1 MIINNISNINFG
13 GGGGGETAK
22 LQKKSM
28 TVSSATATIVPDA
41 GYDGMTKVD
50 VDATEYGTSNYN
62 DGVLAQKAKLTE
74 INITENGTYTK
85 EDGYSNVVVD
95 VKAPT
100 ETVDL
105 KTGIKFGN
113 STFSVMP
120 FTLICDSGVT
130 NLVQMFSYCSNLTTL
145 DVSNFNTINVTDM
158 NYMFNGCRSLTTLDV
173 SNFDTSKV
181 TNMEEMFGYC
191 YNLTTL
197 DVSNF
202 NTSNV
207 TSMNYMFANC
217 GKLTSLNLSNFNTIN
232 VNNMGSMFFDCN
244 NLTTLDLSNFN
255 TINVTNMY
263 SMFDNCDNLT
273 TLDLSNFNTSKVSD
287 MDSMFRYCGNLT
299 TVKVINCDESTKNK
313 ILTQLQTD
321 MSSYTWTLGDDGII
335 RRSEKTA

>member
-1 MIINNISNINFG
+1 MIINNIANINFG

-105 KTGIKFGN
+105 KTGIKLGY
-113 STFSVMP
+113 STFSAMP

-130 NLVQMFSYCSNLTTL
+130 DMSNLFASCNYLTTL
-145 DVSNFNTINVTDM
+145 DLSSFNTINVTNMSNMFSTCFKLTTLDLSSFNTINVSHMGNMFYFCQTLTSLDLSNFNTINVTNM
-158 NYMFNGCRSLTTLDV
+158 SYMFYLCKT
-173 SNFDTSKV
+173 
-181 TNMEEMFGYC
+181 
-191 YNLTTL
+191 
-197 DVSNF
+197 
-202 NTSNV
+202 
-207 TSMNYMFANC
+207 
-217 GKLTSLNLSNFNTIN
+217 
-232 VNNMGSMFFDCN
+232 
-244 NLTTLDLSNFN
+244 LTTLDLSNFN
-255 TINVTNMY
+255 TINVTNMSY
-263 SMFDNCDNLT
+263 MF
-273 TLDLSNFNTSKVSD
+273 TSCNS
-287 MDSMFRYCGNLT
+287 LT

-321 MSSYTWTLGDDGII
+321 LSSYTWTLGDDGII

>member
-1 MIINNISNINFG
+1 MIIDLAKINFG

-105 KTGIKFGN
+105 KTGIKFSN
-113 STFSVMP
+113 STFSAVP

-130 NLVQMFSYCSNLTTL
+130 DMVQMFYNCSNLITL
-145 DVSNFNTINVTDM
+145 DVSNFDTSQVTNM
-158 NYMFNGCRSLTTLDV
+158 GNMFYSCYSLKTLDV

-181 TNMEEMFGYC
+181 TDM
-191 YNLTTL
+191 
-197 DVSNF
+197 S
-202 NTSNV
+202 
-207 TSMNYMFANC
+207 YMFSNC
-217 GKLTSLNLSNFNTIN
+217 Q
-232 VNNMGSMFFDCN
+232 

-255 TINVTNMY
+255 TINVTNMKFMLSGCY
-263 SMFDNCDNLT
+263 SLT
-273 TLDLSNFNTSKVSD
+273 TLNLSNFNTSNVTN
-287 MDSMFRYCGNLT
+287 MVQMFYYCSSLT

-335 RRSEKTA
+335 RRSETT

>member
-1 MIINNISNINFG
+1 MIINNIANINFG

-113 STFSVMP
+113 STFSAMP
-120 FTLICDSGVT
+120 YTLICDSGVT
-130 NLVQMFSYCSNLTTL
+130 DMNRMFNKCEKLTTL
-145 DVSNFNTINVTDM
+145 DVSNFNTINVTSM
-158 NYMFNGCRSLTTLDV
+158 EYMFDSCS
-173 SNFDTSKV
+173 
-181 TNMEEMFGYC
+181 
-191 YNLTTL
+191 NLTTL

-207 TSMNYMFANC
+207 NEMA
-217 GKLTSLNLSNFNTIN
+217 
-232 VNNMGSMFFDCN
+232 SMFGFCKS
-244 NLTTLDLSNFN
+244 LTTLDLSNFN
-255 TINVTNMY
+255 TIKVLYMNF
-263 SMFDNCDNLT
+263 MFNYCEKLT
-273 TLDLSNFNTSKVSD
+273 TLDLSNFNTSNVLY
-287 MDSMFRYCGNLT
+287 MINMFGNCKNLT

-313 ILTQLQTD
+313 ILTQLQSD
-321 MSSYTWTLGDDGII
+321 LKSYTWTLGDDGII

>member
-1 MIINNISNINFG
+1 MIINNIANINFG

-113 STFSVMP
+113 STFSAMP

-130 NLVQMFSYCSNLTTL
+130 NMLEMFVYCTKLTTL
-145 DVSNFNTINVTDM
+145 D
-158 NYMFNGCRSLTTLDV
+158 L
-173 SNFDTSKV
+173 SNFDTSNV
-181 TNMEEMFGYC
+181 TNMGSMFQGC
-191 YNLTTL
+191 TSLTSL
-197 DVSNF
+197 DLSNF

-207 TSMNYMFANC
+207 TSMVNMFNNC
-217 GKLTSLNLSNFNTIN
+217 TSLTS
-232 VNNMGSMFFDCN
+232 
-244 NLTTLDLSNFN
+244 LDLSNFN
-255 TINVTNMY
+255 TSNVESMGYMFYYCRSLTSLDLSNFNTSKVASMSNMFY
-263 SMFDNCDNLT
+263 VCSNLT
-273 TLDLSNFNTSKVSD
+273 TLDLSNFNTSKVGS
-287 MDSMFRYCGNLT
+287 MSSMFYACNSLT
-299 TVKVINCDESTKNK
+299 TVKVINCDESTKNR
-313 ILTQLQTD
+313 ILTQLQSSL
-321 MSSYTWTLGDDGII
+321 SSYTWTLGDDGII
-335 RRSEKTA
+335 RRTT

>member
-1 MIINNISNINFG
+1 MIINNIANINFG

-28 TVSSATATIVPDA
+28 TLSSATATIVPDA

-113 STFSVMP
+113 STFSAMP
-120 FTLICDSGVT
+120 FTLICDSGAT
-130 NLVQMFSYCSNLTTL
+130 NMVQMFSYCRNLTTL
-145 DVSNFNTINVTDM
+145 DLSNFDTINVTDM
-158 NYMFNGCRSLTTLDV
+158 NYMFNGCQNLTTLDL
-173 SNFDTSKV
+173 SNFNTSKV

-191 YNLTTL
+191 YKLTTL
-197 DVSNF
+197 D
-202 NTSNV
+202 
-207 TSMNYMFANC
+207 
-217 GKLTSLNLSNFNTIN
+217 LSNFNTIN
-232 VNNMGSMFFDCN
+232 VTDMSYMFANCGNLTTLDLSNFNTINVKKMGNMFFDCN

-263 SMFDNCDNLT
+263 SMFNNCDNLT
-273 TLDLSNFNTSKVSD
+273 TLDLSNFNTSKVTD
-287 MDSMFRYCGNLT
+287 MGSMFRYCGNLT

-321 MSSYTWTLGDDGII
+321 LSSYTWTLGDDGII
-335 RRSEKTA
+335 RRTT

>member
-1 MIINNISNINFG
+1 MIINNIANINFG

-105 KTGIKFGN
+105 KTGIKFAN
-113 STFSVMP
+113 STFSAMP
-120 FTLICDSGVT
+120 FTLICDSGVM
-130 NLVQMFSYCSNLTTL
+130 NLSYLFDGCGNLKTL
-145 DVSNFNTINVTDM
+145 D
-158 NYMFNGCRSLTTLDV
+158 L

-181 TNMEEMFGYC
+181 VIMSNM
-191 YNLTTL
+191 
-197 DVSNF
+197 F
-202 NTSNV
+202 NSCK
-207 TSMNYMFANC
+207 S
-217 GKLTSLNLSNFNTIN
+217 
-232 VNNMGSMFFDCN
+232 
-244 NLTTLDLSNFN
+244 LTTLDLSNFN
-255 TINVTNMY
+255 TVKIDNMRY
-263 SMFDNCDNLT
+263 MKDMFYNCK
-273 TLDLSNFNTSKVSD
+273 S
-287 MDSMFRYCGNLT
+287 LT
-299 TVKVINCDESTKNK
+299 TVKVINCDETTKNK

-321 MSSYTWTLGDDGII
+321 LSSYTWTLGDDGII

>member
-1 MIINNISNINFG
+1 MIINNIANINFG

-28 TVSSATATIVPDA
+28 TLSSATATIVPDA

-113 STFSVMP
+113 SSFSDVP

-130 NLVQMFSYCSNLTTL
+130 DMNNMFYNCSYLTTL
-145 DVSNFNTINVTDM
+145 NLSSFNTINVTNM
-158 NYMFNGCRSLTTLDV
+158 GSMFYFCGNLKTL
-173 SNFDTSKV
+173 
-181 TNMEEMFGYC
+181 
-191 YNLTTL
+191 NL
-197 DVSNF
+197 SNF

-207 TSMNYMFANC
+207 TSMSNMFN
-217 GKLTSLNLSNFNTIN
+217 G
-232 VNNMGSMFFDCN
+232 CN
-244 NLTTLDLSNFN
+244 
-255 TINVTNMY
+255 
-263 SMFDNCDNLT
+263 NLT
-273 TLDLSNFNTSKVSD
+273 TLDLSNFNTSKVSN
-287 MDSMFRYCGNLT
+287 MSRMFRYCVNLT
-299 TVKVINCDESTKNK
+299 TVKVINCDETTKNK

-335 RRSEKTA
+335 RRSEKTS

>member
-1 MIINNISNINFG
+1 MIIDLSKINFG

-100 ETVDL
+100 ETIDL
-105 KTGIKFGN
+105 KTGINFAY
-113 STFSVMP
+113 STFSAVP
-120 FTLICDSGVT
+120 YTLICDSGVT
-130 NLVQMFSYCSNLTTL
+130 YMGHMFSSCDN
-145 DVSNFNTINVTDM
+145 
-158 NYMFNGCRSLTTLDV
+158 LTTLDV

-181 TNMEEMFGYC
+181 TDMSYMFYFC
-191 YNLTTL
+191 SKLTTL
-197 DVSNF
+197 DVS
-202 NTSNV
+202 S
-207 TSMNYMFANC
+207 
-217 GKLTSLNLSNFNTIN
+217 FNTIN
-232 VNNMGSMFFDCN
+232 VTNMHNMFYNCSNLTTLDISNFDTSKVTDMYSMFEKCE

-255 TINVTNMY
+255 TINVTEIY
-263 SMFDNCDNLT
+263 DMFGNCD
-273 TLDLSNFNTSKVSD
+273 K
-287 MDSMFRYCGNLT
+287 LT